1 MISVA
6 ILVALTVAA
15 EAGTGGKLPPAVA
28 KEMAAAIVAV
38 DKSLG
43 LESWPSHGVKAC
55 VERAGPENPTQDVSR
70 EDTVRCAGTAVASG
84 FAALG
89 HSYLLAVL
97 MAPMGPV
104 TVVALGVGELEGWAA
119 YSCDPGRKCAPLRMN
134 PATKWGKRM
143 VERQATA
150 CADPRTVWLPE
161 GQRAC
166 AP

>member
-6 ILVALTVAA
+6 MLASLTVAA
-15 EAGTGGKLPPAVA
+15 ATGTGGKLPPAVA
-28 KEMAAAIVAV
+28 KEMVAAIVAV

-43 LESWPSHGVKAC
+43 LESWPSHGVKPC

-70 EDTVRCAGTAVASG
+70 EDTVRCAGQAVASG

-89 HSYLLAVL
+89 QSFLLAVL

-104 TVVALGVGELEGWAA
+104 TVVALGVGEMEGWAA

-134 PATKWGKRM
+134 PATKWGKRL
-143 VERQATA
+143 VDWRASA
-150 CADPRTVWLPE
+150 CADQRTVWLPE

-166 AP
+166 GP